1 MDSALLAAAPRDQG
15 QEINMNNGQAFAKL
29 MKIQRANKDLEGDC
43 EDLMQ
48 YITELAAA
56 AKLAESN
63 LFEAAC
69 GRTENIRHNHGVV
82 SGKLDKLIMQPPS
95 HGGDI

>member
-1 MDSALLAAAPRDQG
+1 
-15 QEINMNNGQAFAKL
+15 MNNGQAFAKL
-29 MKIQRANKDLEGDC
+29 MKIQRTSPEHAEAA
-43 EDLMQ
+43 EALMQ
-48 YITELAAA
+48 YITELAVA

-63 LFEAAC
+63 LFDAVC

-82 SGKLDKLIMQPPS
+82 SEKLDKLILQPPS

>member
-1 MDSALLAAAPRDQG
+1 
-15 QEINMNNGQAFAKL
+15 MNNGQAFAKL
-29 MKIQRANKDLEGDC
+29 MEIQRANKDLARDC

-48 YITELAAA
+48 YITELAVA

-63 LFEAAC
+63 LFAAVC
-69 GRTENIRHNHGVV
+69 GRTENIRHNYEVV
-82 SGKLDKLIMQPPS
+82 SGKLDKLVVRPPS